1 MGSKTTLR
9 ITYPEGAMQRPE
21 QYERDSLFVLAG
33 FKWQDFK
40 WLKYIVYKERVVSSL
55 RPGSSPSCS
64 GPAQL
69 PRQPLPLTRAKN
81 NRNLSRE
88 AVRTRCSQGA
98 EGPGDAKVM
107 AQTPGADVPA
117 ICCLPSET
125 QALVLP
131 QPSLSQTPGAWLAP
145 ALLLISTTPC
155 LNFVLVPPPAPSSA
169 SPTLILVMWGSPRSQ
184 PGDPVAVAQGLQT
197 PHLEGAS
204 SQTLNPGL
212 SPRCAFTTD

>member
-1 MGSKTTLR
+1 MKGFEKDVGSKTTLR

-55 RPGSSPSCS
+55 RPGSSPSSS

-69 PRQPLPLTRAKN
+69 PRQPLPLTWAKN
-81 NRNLSRE
+81 SRNLSRE

-98 EGPGDAKVM
+98 EGPGDARVA

-117 ICCLPSET
+117 VCCLPAET

-131 QPSLSQTPGAWLAP
+131 WPSLSQTPGAASAALVGPPLAF
-145 ALLLISTTPC
+145 TE
-155 LNFVLVPPPAPSSA
+155 SSHLA
-169 SPTLILVMWGSPRSQ
+169 SP
-184 PGDPVAVAQGLQT
+184 GLT
-197 PHLEGAS
+197 ADLHNS
-204 SQTLNPGL
+204 L
-212 SPRCAFTTD
+212 S